1 MTRVDVQLAPSASSV
16 SEPAAGDTPVREPVR
31 RAMAVCQVEVAIAV
45 VGGAWKMTI
54 AKHLAE
60 ATMRFGQ
67 LRRAVGEVSER
78 TLARQLRELEAD
90 GVVHR
95 RVYAEVPPRVEYS
108 LTDLGR
114 TLVPL
119 VGALDEWGAAYLHQV
134 SAAESGN
141 GAGSGR
147 AG

>member
-1 MTRVDVQLAPSASSV
+1 MTRVDVQVAPSAPTV
-16 SEPAAGDTPVREPVR
+16 SESSAGGGPVREPVR

-60 ATMRFGQ
+60 ATMRFGR
-67 LRRAVGEVSER
+67 LRRTIGEVSER

-108 LTDLGR
+108 LTELGR

-119 VGALDEWGAAYLHQV
+119 VSALDEWGAAYLHQV
-134 SAAESGN
+134 STPELEPD
-141 GAGSGR
+141 R
-147 AG
+147 AD